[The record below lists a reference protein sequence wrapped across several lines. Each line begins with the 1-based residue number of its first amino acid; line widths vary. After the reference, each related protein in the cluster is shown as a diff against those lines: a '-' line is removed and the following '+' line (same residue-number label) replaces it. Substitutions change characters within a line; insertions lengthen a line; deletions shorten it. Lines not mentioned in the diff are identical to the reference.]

1 MIMEFLGFH
10 RPDGQVGVRNFVLV
24 IPGGMVAARICDFVD
39 NWMSITSIFTG
50 YAAAGAQI
58 NIFQHGGGG
67 QRINN
72 LILEPTPAVITPT
85 LWTSANRN
93 TLAHCG
99 FSLDF
104 YSGQVIE
111 GEQTV
116 VQAGEELLKLVIR
129 TASGMMAKS
138 ETIKWEGPTH
148 IYTLDTPF

>member
-1 MIMEFLGFH
+1 MAI
-10 RPDGQVGVRNFVLV
+10 
-24 IPGGMVAARICDFVD
+24 
-39 NWMSITSIFTG
+39 SSIFTG

-67 QRINN
+67 QKVRN
-72 LILEPTPAVITPT
+72 LMLEPSPAVITPT
-85 LWTSANRN
+85 LWASANRR

-111 GEQTV
+111 GKQTIA
-116 VQAGEELLKLVIR
+116 QAGDDLLKLVIS
-129 TASGMMAKS
+129 TASGMMTKS
-138 ETIKWEGPTH
+138 ETIKWEAPTH